1 MRVFTKLDG
10 KLACWQV
17 EDLEYAEAIELVSS
31 VIQAESGVEHKNTV
45 LVLVKY

>member
-10 KLACWQV
+10 KLSCWEV
-17 EDLEYAEAIELVSS
+17 EDLEYAEAVELVRS